1 MAQTKKRRRSKH
13 RGNAAGVVE
22 IRGRTGRRPSPQE
35 RKRSD
40 KEQARERRME
50 RLHRKPTW
58 RGAINRSLIAAAL
71 LALLFIFVMGQPVVR
86 ALPLAAAM
94 LAIYIPLGYF
104 TDLWLWRRRERKKLA
119 AGGRA

>member
-13 RGNAAGVVE
+13 RGNAAGIVE
-22 IRGRTGRRPSPQE
+22 VRGRTGRRPGPQE

-58 RGAINRSLIAAAL
+58 RGALTRSMFAAAL
-71 LALLFIFVMGQPVVR
+71 LLLAFVFVMGR
-86 ALPLAAAM
+86 PLVQAVGLAVAM
-94 LAIYIPLGYF
+94 LLIYIPLSYY

-119 AGGRA
+119 GGRGA

>member
-22 IRGRTGRRPSPQE
+22 TRGRTGRRPGPQE
-35 RKRSD
+35 RKRSE

-58 RGAINRSLIAAAL
+58 RGALNRSMFAAAL
-71 LALLFIFVMGQPVVR
+71 LLLAFVFVMGR
-86 ALPLAAAM
+86 PLLQAVGLAVAM
-94 LAIYIPLGYF
+94 LLIYIPLSYY
-104 TDLWLWRRRERKKLA
+104 TDLWLWRRRERKRNP

>member
-22 IRGRTGRRPSPQE
+22 IRGRTGRRPDPQE

-50 RLHRKPTW
+50 RLHRRPTW
-58 RGAINRSLIAAAL
+58 RGAINRSLFAAAL
-71 LALLFIFVMGQPVVR
+71 LALLFIFIMDQPLSQ
-86 ALPLAAAM
+86 ALALAAAM
-94 LAIYIPLGYF
+94 LLVYIPLGYF
-104 TDLWLWRRRERKKLA
+104 TDLWLWRRRERKKA
-119 AGGRA
+119 AGRGRA